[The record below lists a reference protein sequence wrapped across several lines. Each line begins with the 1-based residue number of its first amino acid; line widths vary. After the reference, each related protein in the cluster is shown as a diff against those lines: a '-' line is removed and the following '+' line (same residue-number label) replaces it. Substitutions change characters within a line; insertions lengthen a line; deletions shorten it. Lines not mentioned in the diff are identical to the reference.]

1 MAVAI
6 VLVLLVVGLYALT
19 RFRLNQEYQ
28 RAAIFRV
35 GRSAGVKGPGLFW
48 LVPFV
53 DRAVQ
58 VDIRVIALAFPAQEM
73 VTSDGLTLKLN
84 FVAWYKIVDA
94 QRAIVEVK
102 DWQFSVQQAAET
114 AMRDVVGQKTLEAI
128 LRGRSDINT
137 AVRDV
142 LATVTSTWGVEVER
156 IEIKDID
163 IPENMQRAMARV
175 AEAAREK
182 AARVI
187 KAEGEFEA
195 AEKLREAADLIAGS
209 PGALELRRLQTI
221 AEVGVE
227 KNSVIVMALPMEA
240 MGSTGALTAAAIQ
253 RVGNS

>member
-1 MAVAI
+1 MAASI
-6 VLVLLVVGLYALT
+6 VLIVLLLGSDALT

-28 RAAIFRV
+28 RAAIFRI
-35 GRSAGVKGPGLFW
+35 GRSAGIKGAGLFW
-48 LVPFV
+48 RLPFV
-53 DRAVQ
+53 DRA
-58 VDIRVIALAFPAQEM
+58 ALAFPAQEM

-84 FVAWYKIVDA
+84 FVAWYEIVDA
-94 QRAIVEVK
+94 QRAIVEVEN
-102 DWQFSVQQAAET
+102 WQFSVQQAAET
-114 AMRDVVGQKTLEAI
+114 AIRDVVGQTTLEAI
-128 LRGRSDINT
+128 LRGRSDINA

-142 LATVTSTWGVEVER
+142 LASVTSTWGVEVER

-182 AARVI
+182 SARVI
-187 KAEGEFEA
+187 KAKGEFEA
-195 AEKLREAADLIAGS
+195 AQKLREAADLIAGS

-240 MGSTGALTAAAIQ
+240 MGSAGALTSAAIQ
-253 RVGNS
+253 RVGDS